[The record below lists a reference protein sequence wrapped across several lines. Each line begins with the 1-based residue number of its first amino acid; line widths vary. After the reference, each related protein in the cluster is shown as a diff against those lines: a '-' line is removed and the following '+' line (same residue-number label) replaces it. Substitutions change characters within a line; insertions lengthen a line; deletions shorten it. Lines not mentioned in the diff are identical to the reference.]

1 MFRELYYIY
10 IRQILLS
17 SAALAELIKLK
28 QFLGELD
35 ACLCPGL
42 APAPEPHQE
51 EEEELAQ
58 IVSM

>member
-1 MFRELYYIY
+1 MFRESYYIY

-17 SAALAELIKLK
+17 STAPAELIKLK

-35 ACLCPGL
+35 ACLCPG
-42 APAPEPHQE
+42 PAPELEPHQE
-51 EEEELAQ
+51 EDLAQ